1 VDLPT
6 EGSSRW
12 GGGVTAEDM
21 KALLWTEPEL
31 VVEIQFVEW
40 TAEGRLRLS
49 KLPEIHGRFA
59 RVELAPWLPGTSA
72 RRIS

>member
-1 VDLPT
+1 
-6 EGSSRW
+6 
-12 GGGVTAEDM
+12 VTAEDM

-49 KLPEIHGRFA
+49 KFLGMRPDKTAKDVHREA
-59 RVELAPWLPGTSA
+59 
-72 RRIS
+72 